1 MCACVCTYVLVC
13 FSRVWKGGWGWGSG
27 KERRQRLVGP
37 MPGEIMT
44 LSSRIWGNGGDSS
57 CGKNDVIKP
66 FWLLSWTAAFME
78 GGSSYL
84 RRTWRREEWDVR
96 VGKGWGGGEFIWV
109 CAHRKGRDGSD
120 REGITWYLA
129 CSRYAIVHNA
139 QGISICRAWWQGMAY
154 RIGDLS

>member
-13 FSRVWKGGWGWGSG
+13 FSRVWKGGWGSG

-66 FWLLSWTAAFME
+66 FWLLS
-78 GGSSYL
+78 
-84 RRTWRREEWDVR
+84 
-96 VGKGWGGGEFIWV
+96 
-109 CAHRKGRDGSD
+109 
-120 REGITWYLA
+120 
-129 CSRYAIVHNA
+129 
-139 QGISICRAWWQGMAY
+139 
-154 RIGDLS
+154 